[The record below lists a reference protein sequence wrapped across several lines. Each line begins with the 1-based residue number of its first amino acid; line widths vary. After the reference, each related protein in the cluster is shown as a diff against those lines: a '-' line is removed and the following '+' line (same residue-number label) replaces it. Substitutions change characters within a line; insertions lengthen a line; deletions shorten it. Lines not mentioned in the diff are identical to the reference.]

1 MPSVEDLQFDT
12 TGWEPRPE
20 AAESRRAWVNLFGDV
35 LSLRYT
41 AGVPKVPS
49 LFRQQAL
56 RDYYILQIA
65 ASRGCILSLELI
77 HVKGLTIGKLIFKTP
92 QPGETWG
99 YMGSLTL
106 AYKDFSYTIRLQAM
120 DGPGDGARSQ
130 HVWSSL
136 HENLA
141 PGENPLALW
150 YGHARLVEEDIVR
163 PCLADG
169 DYWDAQFPT
178 HPLSRLRA
186 ELTRIA
192 PTLIVSRDVKNSQ
205 PHRG

>member
-20 AAESRRAWVNLFGDV
+20 PIESRRAWVNLFGDV
-35 LSLRYT
+35 LSLRYN

-56 RDYYILQIA
+56 RDYYTQQIA
-65 ASRGCILSLELI
+65 PSRGCILSLDLM
-77 HVKGLTIGKLIFKTP
+77 HVKGLAIGKLIFKTP
-92 QPGETWG
+92 QAEGTWG

-106 AYKDFSYTIRLQAM
+106 AYKDFSYTIRMQSM
-120 DGPGDGARSQ
+120 DGPGDEARSH
-130 HVWSSL
+130 HVWNEL
-136 HENLA
+136 HENLPA
-141 PGENPLALW
+141 DANPLSLW
-150 YGHARLVEEDIVR
+150 FGHAGLTEEDIVR

-169 DYWDAQFPT
+169 DQWDALFPT
-178 HPLSRLRA
+178 HPLSRLRS
-186 ELTRIA
+186 ELARIV